1 MRWSAIWSS
10 PIASA
15 GTALRSSDCR
25 RLSNKLIS
33 SKTSPEVQ
41 LPLAP
46 PSEHMFVV
54 YRKSVRCQAFTR
66 ENSRQLLPGVHFATG
81 PCSTAFSQSLGL
93 VRLPT
98 RRARCASRP
107 TSPRGGEAS
116 KPNAHLASK
125 HPPSPSSQSFLDSYL
140 PTRRA
145 RCASW
150 PTSPRGG
157 EASKPNAHS
166 ASKRPTKSFFPV
178 FSGLV
183 SPHPASSLREQ
194 ADLPAW
200 RGGEIDPRGAGR
212 RDGSPRGG
220 ETRVLHA
227 PLPNPLPCG
236 ERGSLGQ
243 ARL

>member
-66 ENSRQLLPGVHFATG
+66 ENSRQLLRGVHFATG

-98 RRARCASRP
+98 RRARCASWPTSPRGGEARYASVPALTPPSQSLGCMRLPTRRARWASRP
-107 TSPRGGEAS
+107 TSPRGGEARY
-116 KPNAHLASK
+116 ASG
-125 HPPSPSSQSFLDSYL
+125 PAGTPFSQSFENSLL

-145 RCASW
+145 RCASR
-150 PTSPRGG
+150 PTSPLRG
-157 EASKPNAHS
+157 EATA
-166 ASKRPTKSFFPV
+166 PTPF
-178 FSGLV
+178 
-183 SPHPASSLREQ
+183 Q
-194 ADLPAW
+194 
-200 RGGEIDPRGAGR
+200 
-212 RDGSPRGG
+212 
-220 ETRVLHA
+220 
-227 PLPNPLPCG
+227 
-236 ERGSLGQ
+236 LGQ
-243 ARL
+243 ARLRTPATVLFEIPGRHIRLVTQN